1 MSFRW
6 ISAAGSETNP
16 WVSAEARFDEAAE
29 LLGLD
34 EGLRKILRTPGA
46 GVEGQRSGDAG

>member
-1 MSFRW
+1 MILEAIPS
-6 ISAAGSETNP
+6 SEKETNP

-34 EGLRKILRTPGA
+34 EGLRKILRIAGA
-46 GVEGQRSGDAG
+46 GVEGQRTGDAG